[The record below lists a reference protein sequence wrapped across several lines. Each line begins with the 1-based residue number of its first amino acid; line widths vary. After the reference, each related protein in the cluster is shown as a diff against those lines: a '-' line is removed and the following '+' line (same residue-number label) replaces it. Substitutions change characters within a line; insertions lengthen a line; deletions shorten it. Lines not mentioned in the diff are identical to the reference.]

1 MTKITVPDIVN
12 EINANGEKV
21 TTGVASYLKRGQDD
35 AWVKVI
41 TNMDNVFYVNTK
53 TPALKGES
61 CRIMLF
67 NIYQTQFCV
76 MTSDTGKYM
85 PYGDHITTI
94 LMMLTDEKG
103 YKENDTWHEIMQ
115 VI

>member
-1 MTKITVPDIVN
+1 
-12 EINANGEKV
+12 
-21 TTGVASYLKRGQDD
+21 
-35 AWVKVI
+35 
-41 TNMDNVFYVNTK
+41 
-53 TPALKGES
+53 
-61 CRIMLF
+61 MLF

-94 LMMLTDEKG
+94 LMMLSDEKG
-103 YKENDTWHEIMQ
+103 YKENDTWYEIMQ